1 MGSDAASEILATYDL
16 QWSRLEGFRETCQQL
31 LKALI
36 KADGLNVH
44 SVNSRV
50 KGRDSLS
57 EKLALRG
64 EQYTSLSDVTDVV
77 GLRVITYFDD
87 DVDRI
92 GSLVEREMEVDSA
105 RSIDK
110 RKALDPDRFG
120 YLSLHYI
127 CSLNQDRLRLAEHKH
142 CAGLVCEIQVRTI
155 LQHAWAEIEHDLGYK
170 AGGEVALPLR
180 RRFSQLAGLLELADG
195 EFTRLRDD
203 IRQYAEEVRQKIV
216 VRPTE
221 VKIDEVS
228 LLQFFSSDS
237 FSLALDKVMAE
248 FVGANLTTTADL
260 QSLAAELRFV
270 GIETI
275 DHLKKGLGQFKDII
289 LAQWHHRLSGT
300 RHETLHQ
307 GISTFHL
314 FQILALEQGGVAKL
328 AQAFTLFHIGGKGGS
343 KDKIAA
349 RVAAQIKTARGSPP
363 GSE

>member
-1 MGSDAASEILATYDL
+1 MRMVSDTASEILATYDL
-16 QWSRLEGFRETCQQL
+16 QRSRLEEFRATCQQL

-77 GLRVITYFDD
+77 GLRVITYFNDE
-87 DVDRI
+87 VDRI
-92 GSLVEREMEVDSA
+92 GSLIEQEMEVDSA

-142 CAGLVCEIQVRTI
+142 YVGLVCEIQVRTI

-195 EFTRLRDD
+195 EFARLRDD
-203 IRQYAEEVRQKIV
+203 LRQYTEEVRQKIEV
-216 VRPTE
+216 QPTE

-228 LLQFFSSDS
+228 LGQFLSSDS
-237 FSLALDKVMAE
+237 FSRALDKEMAE
-248 FVGANLTTTADL
+248 FIEANLTTTSDL
-260 QSLAAELRFV
+260 QRLAAQLRFV
-270 GIETI
+270 GVETI
-275 DHLKKGLGQFKDII
+275 DQLKKALGQFKDVI
-289 LAQWHHRLSGT
+289 LDQWRIRLSGN
-300 RHETLHQ
+300 RHETLQQ

-314 FQILALEQGGVAKL
+314 FQVLAVEQGGVAKL
-328 AQAFTLFHIGGKGGS
+328 GKAFALFHIAGKS
-343 KDKIAA
+343 KVVASA
-349 RVAAQIKTARGSPP
+349 AAQIKTALGRHP
-363 GSE
+363 GSK